1 MQMPTTRAPGQR
13 MTNGKPRSNE
23 ALALERVVDA
33 AREVHAASIALET
46 SFTENGSAKPST
58 LQLARFAAA
67 MQELRDA
74 REAFDKLVSRGERQ
88 ASRSPR
94 G

>member
-1 MQMPTTRAPGQR
+1 

-23 ALALERVVDA
+23 AIALERVVDA
-33 AREVHAASIALET
+33 AREVHAASIALEA
-46 SFTENGSAKPST
+46 SFPEKGSAKPST

-74 REAFDKLVSRGERQ
+74 REAFDKLVSGGERS
-88 ASRSPR
+88 AS
-94 G
+94 

>member
-1 MQMPTTRAPGQR
+1 

-33 AREVHAASIALET
+33 AREVHAASVALET
-46 SFTENGSAKPST
+46 SIAENGSAKPST

-74 REAFDKLVSRGERQ
+74 REAFDKLVSRGERP
-88 ASRSPR
+88 ASQPPR

>member
-1 MQMPTTRAPGQR
+1 
-13 MTNGKPRSNE
+13 MTNGKPRSDE

-33 AREVHAASIALET
+33 ARDVHAASIALEA
-46 SFTENGSAKPST
+46 SFLEKGSEKPST

-74 REAFDKLVSRGERQ
+74 REAFDELVGGGERP
-88 ASRSPR
+88 AS
-94 G
+94 

>member
-1 MQMPTTRAPGQR
+1 MEIQMTTTRAPGR
-13 MTNGKPRSNE
+13 GITNGKPRPHE

-33 AREVHAASIALET
+33 AREVHAASIALEA
-46 SFTENGSAKPST
+46 SFLEKEVEKPST

-74 REAFDKLVSRGERQ
+74 REAFDELVGGGERP
-88 ASRSPR
+88 A

>member
-1 MQMPTTRAPGQR
+1 MA
-13 MTNGKPRSNE
+13 NEKPRSDE
-23 ALALERVVDA
+23 ARALERVVDA
-33 AREVHAASIALET
+33 AREVHAASMGLEANL
-46 SFTENGSAKPST
+46 SERGNAKPST

-74 REAFDKLVSRGERQ
+74 RDEIDKLVSGGERS
-88 ASRSPR
+88 A